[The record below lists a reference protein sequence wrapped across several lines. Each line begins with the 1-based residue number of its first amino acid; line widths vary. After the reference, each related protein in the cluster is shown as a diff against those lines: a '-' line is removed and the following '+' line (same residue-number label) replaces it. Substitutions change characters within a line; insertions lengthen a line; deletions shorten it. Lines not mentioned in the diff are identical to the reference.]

1 MAIKG
6 QRDPS
11 RGREIRQGA
20 ERSIKGQSDPS
31 GGIEFGFVD
40 LDLLAAAKPW
50 TYWLALPLVVAS
62 VVGLLGAIL
71 AYLVKAVAPKY
82 PKT

>member
-1 MAIKG
+1 ML
-6 QRDPS
+6 
-11 RGREIRQGA
+11 
-20 ERSIKGQSDPS
+20 
-31 GGIEFGFVD
+31 

-50 TYWLALPLVVAS
+50 TYWLALPLVVVS
-62 VVGLLGAIL
+62 VLGLVGSLL